1 MERIKKRLIKELN
14 YEDVTCYEMDYDNNI
29 VNVFY
34 KDRCFISFNIP
45 NYYPFRPIENFMV
58 NNKPVHYYKLG
69 NRHNVRKYFDI
80 QCICCKSLLC
90 YENWKL
96 TKTVKDILDEY
107 DNFKDILNASV
118 LFYYIER
125 KKNLPLD
132 ILYVIASYFK
142 KMH

>member
-14 YEDVTCYEMDYDNNI
+14 YEDVTCYDMDYDNNI

-34 KDRCFISFNIP
+34 KDRCFISFKIP
-45 NYYPFRPIENFMV
+45 NYYPFRPIENLMV

-96 TKTVKDILDEY
+96 TNTIKDILDEY